1 MPSFLRTL
9 LRLALTTALPLMA
22 ADPAAPAQPTAT
34 PPPAKTPAAPPAESL
49 SRTIEDAEIAFKAGD
64 WNKAIEKF
72 ETVTAAPNGSISPE
86 LCHNLATAHFRA
98 GNEASAALWMR
109 RALALHP
116 WLPESRQNLR
126 FLANKSGFLSF
137 ERSFAERIPKR
148 FLIPALT
155 ASAWA
160 AGLALLWLLWL
171 TPKPGRRWPL
181 AAILGT
187 ALPIFITSLA
197 FLALKKKAAAPVT
210 ACEVVTAKDTSA
222 FTAPAEAS
230 PTVISLP
237 QGSEVLP
244 IRTEGLWTYCTIPS
258 PSDQP
263 LRGWVRSAALEKLW
277 PWRQSLA
284 D

>member
-1 MPSFLRTL
+1 MPSLLRTL
-9 LRLALTTALPLMA
+9 LRLAITTALPLMA
-22 ADPAAPAQPTAT
+22 VVPDAPAQETA
-34 PPPAKTPAAPPAESL
+34 PPPAKAPAPPSADSV

-64 WNKAIEKF
+64 WDKAIGKF
-72 ETVTAAPNGSISPE
+72 EAVTAAPSGSISPE

-98 GNEASAALWMR
+98 GNDANAALWMR
-109 RALALHP
+109 RALALNP
-116 WLPESRQNLR
+116 WLPEARQNLR

-148 FLIPALT
+148 FLVPTLT

-160 AGLALLWLLWL
+160 TGLALLWLLWL
-171 TPKPGRRWPL
+171 TPTPGRRWPL
-181 AAILGT
+181 TAILGT
-187 ALPIFITSLA
+187 ALPIFVASLV
-197 FLALKKKAAAPVT
+197 FLVLKKQAAAPVT
-210 ACEVVTAKDTSA
+210 ACDVVTAKDASA

-244 IRTEGLWTYCTIPS
+244 IRTEGLWTYCAIPS
-258 PSDQP
+258 SSDQP
-263 LRGWVRSAALEKLW
+263 LRGWVRSASLEKLW
-277 PWRQSLA
+277 PWHQSLA